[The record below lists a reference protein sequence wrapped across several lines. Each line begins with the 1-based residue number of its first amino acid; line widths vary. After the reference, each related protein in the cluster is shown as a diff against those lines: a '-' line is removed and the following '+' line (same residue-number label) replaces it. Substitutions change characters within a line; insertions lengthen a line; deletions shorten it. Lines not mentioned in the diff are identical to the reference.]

1 MATEINLDRCGPF
14 QLPHINHRKNV
25 NVCITLPGKGVRLFW
40 QVFTRHSLVQLKKNT
55 SGKIV
60 KQILTLLFYLLI
72 LFKRSET
79 KNIKLKDD
87 VEC

>member
-40 QVFTRHSLVQLKKNT
+40 QVFTQQSLVQLKK
-55 SGKIV
+55 KP
-60 KQILTLLFYLLI
+60 QFW
-72 LFKRSET
+72 
-79 KNIKLKDD
+79 KNCKKNSNIIIQFTYSFQVFRDQKHKTQG
-87 VEC
+87 